1 VTNGQAFLNNRSG
14 RIQDNI
20 IDVHTVRLRRKID
33 EGFSTKLVHRVRGV
47 GFSEEV
53 LWQGFWQFVFG
64 LIAGLPLAL
73 AGAAGIVLSVLGIN
87 ELVILF
93 GAGAAASASFGLW
106 PLFLFFLKV
115 GSVLFGSGYV
125 LLAASL
131 ILLLRFRIN
140 STWLVLGGALV
151 ALLSS
156 TLAKAA

>member
-1 VTNGQAFLNNRSG
+1 MYTWSGCAARST
-14 RIQDNI
+14 RDFRPST
-20 IDVHTVRLRRKID
+20 VHT
-33 EGFSTKLVHRVRGV
+33 VRGV

-73 AGAAGIVLSVLGIN
+73 ACAAGIVLSFLGVN

-106 PLFLFFLKV
+106 PPFLFFLKV

-131 ILLLRFRIN
+131 ILLLRFRLN
-140 STWLVLGGALV
+140 SAWLILGGALV
-151 ALLSS
+151 GLLSS